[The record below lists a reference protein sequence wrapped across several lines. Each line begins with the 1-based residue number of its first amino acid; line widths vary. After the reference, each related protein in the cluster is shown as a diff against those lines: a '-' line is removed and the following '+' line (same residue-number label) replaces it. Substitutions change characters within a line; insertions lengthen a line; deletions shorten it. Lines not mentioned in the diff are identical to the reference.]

1 MIDLTGLN
9 NVQTQAVKCQN
20 GPCLIIAG
28 AGSGKT
34 RVLTYKIAY
43 LLEQGAQPSEVMA
56 LTFTNKASKEMK
68 SRIAGLVGGK
78 MASQLWSGTFHSI
91 FAKILRKYSS
101 LLGFPS
107 TFTIYD
113 TSDAKNAIKLCIKE
127 LQLDEKTYKPN
138 LVLSRISAAKNHLVT
153 AEAYMNNQ
161 AAIQKDMLAGKGKIC
176 EVYRKYSLKCKA
188 DGVMDFDDIL
198 LYMNILLRDFPEVLA
213 ELQSKISHILVD
225 EYQDTNTAQ
234 YMIVKKIAQKCRNIT
249 VVGDDSQSIYAF
261 RGAKIQNILNFKK
274 DYPDAKEYRL
284 EQNYRSTQTIVNAA
298 NSVIAHNSN
307 RLKKECFSEGEK
319 GEKIELIRSFSD
331 VDEAS
336 SVVSSITRRLYE
348 TKCSYDS
355 FTVLY
360 RTNSQSRV
368 IEEAL
373 RRRNIPYKIF
383 AGHSFYERKEIK
395 DVLAYMR
402 LVINHNDNDAFRRI
416 VNFPARGIGATSMEY
431 LSRAA
436 SENGISLW
444 DAVSFEDLARYGLKG
459 AALQKFSAF
468 KDLIGKFSESLL
480 VDDAYQLAQKIVD
493 ESGIRAMMK
502 MDQSV
507 EGISRSENINELLN
521 GVKEF
526 VETEIEISE
535 ELGDTDKFVSL
546 SDFMENVALLTD
558 EDSDRDEDENNK
570 VKLMTVHASKGLEF
584 PYVYIIGM
592 EENLFPSS
600 MSMMEAEGVE
610 EERRLFYVAL
620 TRAEKAVSVSYALS
634 RFHNGETRNN
644 SPSRF
649 LKEIDPQYL
658 NGMLPSR
665 NETGTGSSVSS
676 VSGNSFGRG
685 TASTRFNT
693 GSYSSYSQTSSSG
706 RSADK
711 LPDMSKLLKINS
723 AQVRNSVESTSS
735 EEFNVGD
742 LVVHDRFGNG
752 EVLSIIKEVTGTKA
766 VVKFVVGGEKTLL
779 LKYAKL
785 QKLKK

>member
-9 NVQTQAVKCQN
+9 DVQTQAVKCQN
-20 GPCLIIAG
+20 GPCLIMAG

-43 LLEQGAQPSEVMA
+43 LLDQGAEPSEVMA

-68 SRIAGLVGGK
+68 SRIATLVGTK
-78 MASQLWSGTFHSI
+78 KASQLWSGTFHSI

-113 TSDAKNAIKLCIKE
+113 GSDAKNAIKLCIKE
-127 LQLDEKTYKPN
+127 LQLDDKIYKPN
-138 LVLSRISAAKNHLVT
+138 VVLSRISSAKNHLVT
-153 AEAYMNNQ
+153 AESYMNNQ
-161 AAIQKDMLAGKGKIC
+161 MAIQKDMMQGKGKIC
-176 EVYRKYSLKCKA
+176 EIYRLYARKCKA
-188 DGVMDFDDIL
+188 EGVMDFDDIL
-198 LYMNILLRDFPEVLA
+198 LYMNILLRDFPEVLT

-225 EYQDTNTAQ
+225 EYQDTNMAQ
-234 YMIVKKIAQKCRNIT
+234 YHIVRKIAQISRNIT

-274 DYPDAKEYRL
+274 DYPEAQEFRL

-298 NSVIAHNSN
+298 NSVIAHNAN
-307 RLKKECFSEGEK
+307 RLKKECFSEGDV
-319 GEKIELIRSFSD
+319 GEKIELLRSFNE
-331 VDEAS
+331 VEEAAA
-336 SVVSSITRRLYE
+336 VVSSITKRIYN

-402 LVINHNDNDAFRRI
+402 LVINHNDNDAFRRVI
-416 VNFPARGIGATSMEY
+416 NFPARGIGATSMEC
-431 LSRAA
+431 LVRA
-436 SENGISLW
+436 SIEKGVSLW
-444 DAVSFEDLARYGLKG
+444 DAISLNDLPLYGLKG
-459 AALQKFSAF
+459 AALTKMVAFRDLIQKFS
-468 KDLIGKFSESLL
+468 DLLMSDS
-480 VDDAYQLAQKIVD
+480 AYDLAKKIVD
-493 ESGIRAMMK
+493 SSGITAMLRQ
-502 MDQSV
+502 DNTV
-507 EGISRSENINELLN
+507 EGISRVENIDELLN

-526 VETEIEISE
+526 VETEVETAE
-535 ELGDTDKFVSL
+535 ELGEHDKFVSL
-546 SDFMENVALLTD
+546 TDFMENVALLTD
-558 EDSDRDEDENNK
+558 EEGEKDEEDNNK
-570 VKLMTVHASKGLEF
+570 VKLMTIHASKGLEF
-584 PYVYIIGM
+584 PYVYIIGV

-620 TRAEKAVSVSYALS
+620 TRAEKAVSLSYALQ
-634 RFHNGETRNN
+634 RFHNGETKSN

-658 NGMLPSR
+658 DGMLLSR
-665 NETGTGSSVSS
+665 NEVNASGGGQRPRESFSGSSY
-676 VSGNSFGRG
+676 
-685 TASTRFNT
+685 
-693 GSYSSYSQTSSSG
+693 GSYNSSSP
-706 RSADK
+706 RERM
-711 LPDMSKLLKINS
+711 PDMSKLQKINS
-723 AQVRNSVESTSS
+723 AQVRNAAPVSGS
-735 EEFNVGD
+735 ENLKAGD
-742 LVVHDRFGNG
+742 KVVHDRFGNG
-752 EVLSIIKEVTGTKA
+752 EIVSIVKEPSGDKA
-766 VVKFVVGGEKTLL
+766 VVKFVVGGERTLL

-785 QKLKK
+785 QKL